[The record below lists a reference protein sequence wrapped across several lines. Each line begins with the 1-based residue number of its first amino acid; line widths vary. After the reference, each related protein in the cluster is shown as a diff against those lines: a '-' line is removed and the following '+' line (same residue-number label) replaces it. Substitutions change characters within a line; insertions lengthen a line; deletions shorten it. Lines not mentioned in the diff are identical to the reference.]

1 MGAAHVSGR
10 ARRRSHR
17 AGPIF
22 STVYFS
28 LLALHW
34 IALGTVG
41 LYYLRPHP
49 LSDADYFVG
58 GLCVIMGLFYFW
70 VGYAVYKRR
79 AYIWN
84 IAVACAGIWLL
95 GIPSGTVISLLLISN
110 LIAARH
116 SFTR

>member
-1 MGAAHVSGR
+1 M
-10 ARRRSHR
+10 
-17 AGPIF
+17 
-22 STVYFS
+22 
-28 LLALHW
+28 
-34 IALGTVG
+34 
-41 LYYLRPHP
+41 
-49 LSDADYFVG
+49 
-58 GLCVIMGLFYFW
+58 MGLFYFW